1 MILRAEI
8 DSDTFLYVS
17 PISSETYQE
26 HVEIDNLGGRGGYFV
41 LRSKRRGTKET
52 LDVLAKAASFDAA
65 GEIFD
70 MIVAARRHQLAG
82 SAL

>member
-1 MILRAEI
+1 MEDMVLKAEI

-26 HVEIDNLGGRGGYFV
+26 HVEIDSLGGKSGYFV
-41 LRSKRRGTKET
+41 LRTRRNGTCET

-70 MIVAARRHQLAG
+70 MIVAAQLRRAP
-82 SAL
+82 A

>member
-1 MILRAEI
+1 MVLKAEI
-8 DSDTFLYVS
+8 DSNTFLYVS
-17 PISSETYQE
+17 PISLETYQE
-26 HVEIDNLGGRGGYFV
+26 HMEIDSLGGRGGYFV
-41 LRSKRRGTKET
+41 LRARRHGRNET

-70 MIVAARRHQLAG
+70 MIVSSQRRHLAG